1 MRIRMRSTGRVYEGD
16 AEEIVGGMQAD
27 ALAGT
32 GMSLAEYC
40 DWVAANGSRF
50 RGVELGV
57 RGRTSAE
64 KAASLLS
71 SLLEHGMAEELP
83 EAAAAFR

>member
-1 MRIRMRSTGRVYEGD
+1 MRIKLRSTGRVYEGEAD
-16 AEEIVGGMQAD
+16 EVVSGMQAD
-27 ALAGT
+27 AVAGT

-50 RGVELGV
+50 RGIELDS

-64 KAASLLS
+64 KAS
-71 SLLEHGMAEELP
+71 SLLDSMVSLGLAEALDGP
-83 EAAAAFR
+83 SSAFR

>member
-1 MRIRMRSTGRVYEGD
+1 MRIKLRSTGRVYEGEAD
-16 AEEIVGGMQAD
+16 EVVSGMQAD
-27 ALAGT
+27 AVAGT

-50 RGVELGV
+50 RGIELDS

-64 KAASLLS
+64 KAS
-71 SLLEHGMAEELP
+71 SLLDSMVSLGLAEALDGTSS
-83 EAAAAFR
+83 AFR

>member
-1 MRIRMRSTGRVYEGD
+1 MRIRLRSTGRVYEGEAID
-16 AEEIVGGMQAD
+16 VVSGMQAD
-27 ALAGT
+27 AVAGT

-50 RGVELGV
+50 RGIELDS

-64 KAASLLS
+64 KAS
-71 SLLEHGMAEELP
+71 SLLESMVSLGLVDAMDGP
-83 EAAAAFR
+83 SSAFR